1 MAMSE
6 KKNQNWMTFHK
17 MSQISESGWVEKLVN
32 LCDIVAIDTS
42 SSDGATLLRLFG
54 RKTIAITEDHDEA
67 RSIWSCTGYKLI
79 TMTKL
84 LKEPSSYEQLYTIRA
99 DEVSSVEKSA
109 KDGATLIETKRGGI
123 VPVKQSIE
131 EVKDMLETV

>member
-1 MAMSE
+1 MGE
-6 KKNQNWMTFHK
+6 KKNQSWQTFHK
-17 MSQISESGWVEKLVN
+17 MSQISTSGWVEKLVN

-54 RKTIAITEDHDEA
+54 RKTIAVMENHDEA
-67 RSIWSCTGYKLI
+67 KAVWSVLGQKLI

-84 LKEPSSYEQLYTIRA
+84 LKEKSSFKQSYTIRA

-109 KDGATLIETKRGGI
+109 KDGATLVETKRGGI
-123 VPVKQSIE
+123 VPVKESIE
-131 EVKDMLETV
+131 EVREMLETA

>member
-1 MAMSE
+1 MGDSK
-6 KKNQNWMTFHK
+6 KKNWKTFHK
-17 MSQISESGWVEKLVN
+17 MSNISKSGWVEKLVN

-54 RKTIAITEDHDEA
+54 RKTIAVTDSHDEA
-67 RSIWSCTGYKLI
+67 KEIWSSSGFNLI

-84 LKEPSSYEQLYTIRA
+84 LKEPSDYVQKYTIRA

-123 VPVKQSIE
+123 VPVLQTIE
-131 EVKDMLETV
+131 EVKETLETA